1 MHRAPSRGRATRA
14 GPKPPAST
22 GCSAVTSADMWPM
35 FRNGPPSAAPPPM
48 ATTMSELLELDPE
61 LLLHALESLPAVDQA
76 RAAQSCKLL
85 YILVHELNRSTSFM
99 ISALAPIERVLQVIR
114 SLTPLTR
121 SL

>member
-1 MHRAPSRGRATRA
+1 
-14 GPKPPAST
+14 
-22 GCSAVTSADMWPM
+22 
-35 FRNGPPSAAPPPM
+35 M

-85 YILVHELNRSTSFM
+85 YILVHELNRSSSFM

-114 SLTPLTR
+114 SLTPLTP
-121 SL
+121 SLLSLIHI